1 MLKYLL
7 IAIAALVGASLQS
20 RAEDQKTT
28 NDLQKARPAEPT
40 STGLQQQNNEPT
52 STGLQQQTKEPTTTN
67 LSGQAPT
74 KPTTNNLENP
84 PTSAPSK

>member
-40 STGLQQQNNEPT
+40 STGLQQQ
-52 STGLQQQTKEPTTTN
+52 TKEPTTTN